1 MIQEKVDFFT
11 KEGEKLLETWE
22 IQDVTVHAGAF
33 CPIKA
38 HKFFKSE
45 NRHYNINSF
54 QQIAWPDP
62 FLKPTPSGKY
72 MEGYKIPK
80 DDLYKYRQNMK
91 KLNLKEDVKSNLFA
105 SKNVNIRR
113 RIQFLQDEELS
124 DEFGEE
130 EEVV

>member
-1 MIQEKVDFFT
+1 
-11 KEGEKLLETWE
+11 
-22 IQDVTVHAGAF
+22 
-33 CPIKA
+33 
-38 HKFFKSE
+38 
-45 NRHYNINSF
+45 
-54 QQIAWPDP
+54 
-62 FLKPTPSGKY
+62 